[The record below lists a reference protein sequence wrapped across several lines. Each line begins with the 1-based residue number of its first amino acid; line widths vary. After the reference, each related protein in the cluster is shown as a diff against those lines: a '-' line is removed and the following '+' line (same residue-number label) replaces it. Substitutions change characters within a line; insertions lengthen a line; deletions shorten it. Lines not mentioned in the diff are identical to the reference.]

1 MSNDTQVVEVK
12 QVNGAVSQPQA
23 GQPSY
28 KQLLAQVKRLEQLQ
42 ASKSILR
49 CKVSEKGGLSV
60 YGMGRFP
67 VTLYLSQ
74 WEALIKFMPEVVAF
88 IQANGDKLSRKE

>member
-1 MSNDTQVVEVK
+1 MSNTQSVETK
-12 QVNGAVSQPQA
+12 QANGAVSQPQA

-28 KQLLAQVKRLEQLQ
+28 EQLLAQVKRLEALQ
-42 ASKSILR
+42 ASRSILR
-49 CKVSEKGGLSV
+49 CKISEKGGLSV

-74 WEALIKFMPEVVAF
+74 WEALIKFIPEVVSF
-88 IQANGDKLSRKE
+88 IQANEGKLSRKD